1 MKKTIFILLLLLCI
15 GSKMSYPENINT
27 GKNSLSGKITD
38 NKTGEPLPGVSVYLP
53 DFKTG
58 TISHA
63 DGTYRL
69 ENLPKTNVL
78 VQVSLIGYKL
88 QAENIDLS
96 VTAKKDFLMEMAITE
111 LNEVVVTGLS
121 NAGQR
126 NNTPTP
132 ISIISMQQLE
142 QNNSTN
148 IIDAIAKQPGIS
160 QVTTG
165 PGISKPVIRGL
176 GYNRIITLHDG
187 IRQEGQQWGDEHGI
201 EIDEASVYKVEIL
214 KGPASL
220 AFGSD
225 ALAGVINFLSAP
237 TLPEGEI
244 SGKISAGYQTN
255 NGLLNFS
262 ANIAGNKHGF
272 IFDVRYSNKMAHAYQ
287 NKYDGY
293 VLNSGFKEQS
303 ANAIIGL
310 NRSWGYSHLHLST
323 YRIMPGIVEGER
335 DSLTGQF
342 VKPDVVNGEEVLA
355 VAGQSDF
362 YSYSQQIPYQDVN
375 HYKAVLN
382 NSFLVGKSTLK
393 AIIGWQQNRRKEFGE
408 VSAPEQY
415 GLYFYLNTFNYEV
428 KYILPVN
435 KGLDFSFG
443 INGMQ
448 QSSQNKGTEFLVPEY
463 DLFDAGIFAIAR
475 KSYHKLE
482 LSGGLR
488 YDIRKE
494 HGKDLYLDA
503 AGQPITHPDEGAIH
517 RFAAFDTK
525 FSGVSGSIGATYRFS
540 DQFFTKVNISRGF
553 RSPNIGEMG
562 SNGIHEGTLRYEL
575 GNPDLKAENSLQLDY
590 SLGYNS
596 EHVSAD
602 LDLFTNRIDNYI
614 FLAKLQSVSGSDSLV
629 DGNSVF
635 KYTAGNA
642 TLAGG
647 ELTIDIHPH
656 PLDWLHFEN
665 SFSLVNGV
673 QKDQPDSSR
682 FLPMIPAAKFTS
694 DLKAAS
700 GSLGRH
706 LKNSFVKIGVD
717 YYFRQNHFYAAY
729 GTETETPSYTLL
741 NLSLGTDVHSN
752 NKTLF
757 TCIIS
762 AENLLDEAYQ
772 SHLSR
777 LKYAPQNF
785 ASGRKGVYNMGR
797 NIGFK
802 VIIPFQ
808 ISKARG
814 L

>member
-1 MKKTIFILLLLLCI
+1 MKKILFILLPVLCL
-15 GSKMSYPENINT
+15 GSKISYTENINT
-27 GKNSLSGKITD
+27 GNTSLSGKITD
-38 NKTGEPLPGVSVYLP
+38 SKTGEPLPGVSVYLP
-53 DFKTG
+53 DYKTG
-58 TISHA
+58 TISHS

-69 ENLPKTNVL
+69 DKLPKTNVL
-78 VQVSLIGYKL
+78 VQVSLLGYKML
-88 QAENIDLS
+88 AENIDLS
-96 VTAKKDFLMEMAITE
+96 VTTKKDFVMEMSITE

-126 NNTPTP
+126 NSTPAP
-132 ISIISMQQLE
+132 ISIITIQQLE
-142 QNNSTN
+142 QNNSSN

-176 GYNRIITLHDG
+176 GYNRIITLNDG

-201 EIDEASVYKVEIL
+201 EVDEASVYKIEIL

-244 SGKISAGYQTN
+244 SGKILAGYQTN

-262 ANIAGNKHGF
+262 ANIAGNKHGL

-310 NRSWGYSHLHLST
+310 NNSWGYSHLHLSA

-342 VKPDVVNGEEVLA
+342 IKPVLVNGEEGFE
-355 VAGQSDF
+355 VAGHSDF

-382 NSFLVGKSTLK
+382 NSFLIGKSTLK
-393 AIIGWQQNRRKEFGE
+393 ATIGWQQNRRKEFGE
-408 VSAPEQY
+408 VSAPSQY
-415 GLYFYLNTFNYEV
+415 GLYFYLNTINYDA
-428 KYILPVN
+428 KYILPVYRGFN
-435 KGLDFSFG
+435 ISFG
-443 INGMQ
+443 VNGMQ
-448 QSSQNKGTEFLVPEY
+448 QSSQNRGTEFLVPEY
-463 DLFDAGIFAIAR
+463 NLFDAGIFTIAR

-488 YDIRKE
+488 FDVRSE

-503 AGQPITHPDEGAIH
+503 EGQPLTQPDEGAVH

-525 FSGVSGSIGATYRFS
+525 FSGVSGSLGATYQISER
-540 DQFFTKVNISRGF
+540 FFTKANISRGF
-553 RSPNIGEMG
+553 RAPNIGEIG

-575 GNPDLKAENSLQLDY
+575 GNPDLKAEHSLQLDY
-590 SLGYNS
+590 SLGYIS

-614 FLAKLQSVSGSDSLV
+614 FLAKLQNAEGLDSIV

-647 ELTIDIHPH
+647 EITIDVHPH

-665 SFSLVNGV
+665 SFSMVNAV

-682 FLPMIPAAKFTS
+682 YLPMSPAAKFTS

-706 LKNSFVKIGVD
+706 LKNAFVKIGVD

-729 GTETETPSYTLL
+729 GTETATPAYALL
-741 NLSLGTDVHSN
+741 NMNIGADVYFN
-752 NKTLF
+752 NKMFF
-757 TCIIS
+757 TFIAS

-777 LKYAPQNF
+777 LKYAPENF
-785 ASGRKGVYNMGR
+785 ATARNGVYDMGR
-797 NIGFK
+797 NVGFK
-802 VIIPFQ
+802 IIVPFTL
-808 ISKARG
+808 SKASE
-814 L
+814 

>member
-1 MKKTIFILLLLLCI
+1 MKKILFILLPVLCL
-15 GSKMSYPENINT
+15 GSKISYTENINT
-27 GKNSLSGKITD
+27 GNTSLSGKITD
-38 NKTGEPLPGVSVYLP
+38 SKTGEPLPGVSVYLP
-53 DFKTG
+53 DYKTG
-58 TISHA
+58 TISHS

-69 ENLPKTNVL
+69 DKLPKTNVL
-78 VQVSLIGYKL
+78 VQVSLLGYKML
-88 QAENIDLS
+88 AENIDLS
-96 VTAKKDFLMEMAITE
+96 VTTKKDFVMEMSITE

-126 NNTPTP
+126 NSTPAP
-132 ISIISMQQLE
+132 ISIITIQQLE
-142 QNNSTN
+142 QNNSSN

-176 GYNRIITLHDG
+176 GYNRIITLNDG

-201 EIDEASVYKVEIL
+201 EVDEASVYKIEIL

-244 SGKISAGYQTN
+244 SGKILAGYQTN

-262 ANIAGNKHGF
+262 ANIAGNKHGL

-310 NRSWGYSHLHLST
+310 NNSWGYSHLHLSA

-335 DSLTGQF
+335 DSLTGLF
-342 VKPDVVNGEEVLA
+342 IKPVLVNGEEGFE
-355 VAGQSDF
+355 VAGHSDF

-382 NSFLVGKSTLK
+382 NSFLIGKSTLK
-393 AIIGWQQNRRKEFGE
+393 ATIGWQQNRRKEFGE
-408 VSAPEQY
+408 VSAPSQY
-415 GLYFYLNTFNYEV
+415 GLYFYLNTINYDA
-428 KYILPVN
+428 KYILPVYRGFN
-435 KGLDFSFG
+435 LSFG
-443 INGMQ
+443 VNGMQ
-448 QSSQNKGTEFLVPEY
+448 QSSQNRGTEFLVPEY
-463 DLFDAGIFAIAR
+463 NLFDAGIFTIAR

-488 YDIRKE
+488 FDVRSE

-503 AGQPITHPDEGAIH
+503 EGQPLTQPDEGAVH

-525 FSGVSGSIGATYRFS
+525 FSGVSGSLGATYQISER
-540 DQFFTKVNISRGF
+540 FFTKANISRGF
-553 RSPNIGEMG
+553 RAPNIGEIG

-575 GNPDLKAENSLQLDY
+575 GNPDLKAEHSLQLDY
-590 SLGYNS
+590 SLGYIS

-614 FLAKLQSVSGSDSLV
+614 FLAKLQNAEGLDSIV

-647 ELTIDIHPH
+647 EITIDVHPH

-665 SFSLVNGV
+665 SFSMVNAV

-682 FLPMIPAAKFTS
+682 YLPMSPAAKFTS

-706 LKNSFVKIGVD
+706 LKNAFVKIGVD

-729 GTETETPSYTLL
+729 GTETATPAYALL
-741 NLSLGTDVHSN
+741 NMNIGADVYFN
-752 NKTLF
+752 NKMFF
-757 TCIIS
+757 TFIAS

-777 LKYAPQNF
+777 LKYAPENF
-785 ASGRKGVYNMGR
+785 ATARNGVYDMGR
-797 NIGFK
+797 NVGFK
-802 VIIPFQ
+802 IIVPFTL
-808 ISKARG
+808 SKASE
-814 L
+814 

>member
-1 MKKTIFILLLLLCI
+1 MKKILFILLPVLCL
-15 GSKMSYPENINT
+15 GSKISYTENINT
-27 GKNSLSGKITD
+27 GNTSLSGKITD
-38 NKTGEPLPGVSVYLP
+38 SKTGEPLPGVSVYLP
-53 DFKTG
+53 DYKTG
-58 TISHA
+58 TISHS

-69 ENLPKTNVL
+69 DKLPKTNVL
-78 VQVSLIGYKL
+78 VQVSLLGYKML
-88 QAENIDLS
+88 AENIDLS
-96 VTAKKDFLMEMAITE
+96 VTTKKDFVMEMSITE

-126 NNTPTP
+126 NSTPAP
-132 ISIISMQQLE
+132 ISIITIQQLE
-142 QNNSTN
+142 QNNSSN

-176 GYNRIITLHDG
+176 GYNRIITLNDG

-201 EIDEASVYKVEIL
+201 EVDEASVYKIEIL

-244 SGKISAGYQTN
+244 SGKILAGYQTN

-262 ANIAGNKHGF
+262 ANIAGNKHGL

-310 NRSWGYSHLHLST
+310 NNSWGYSHLHLSA

-342 VKPDVVNGEEVLA
+342 IKPVLVNGEEGFE
-355 VAGQSDF
+355 VAGHSDF

-382 NSFLVGKSTLK
+382 NSFLIGKSTLK
-393 AIIGWQQNRRKEFGE
+393 ATIGWQQNRRKEFGE
-408 VSAPEQY
+408 VSAPSQY
-415 GLYFYLNTFNYEV
+415 GLYFYLNTINYDA
-428 KYILPVN
+428 KYILPVYRGFN
-435 KGLDFSFG
+435 LSFG
-443 INGMQ
+443 VNGMQ
-448 QSSQNKGTEFLVPEY
+448 QSSQNRGTEFLVPEY
-463 DLFDAGIFAIAR
+463 NLFDAGIFTIAR

-488 YDIRKE
+488 FDVRSE

-503 AGQPITHPDEGAIH
+503 EGQPLTQPDEGAVH

-525 FSGVSGSIGATYRFS
+525 FSGVSGSLGATYQISER
-540 DQFFTKVNISRGF
+540 FFTKANISRGF
-553 RSPNIGEMG
+553 RAPNIGEIG

-575 GNPDLKAENSLQLDY
+575 GNPDLKAEHSLQLDY
-590 SLGYNS
+590 SLGYIS

-614 FLAKLQSVSGSDSLV
+614 FLAKLQNAEGLDSIV

-647 ELTIDIHPH
+647 EITIDVHPH

-665 SFSLVNGV
+665 SFSMVNAV

-682 FLPMIPAAKFTS
+682 YLPMSPAAKFTS

-706 LKNSFVKIGVD
+706 LKNAFVKIGVD

-729 GTETETPSYTLL
+729 GTETATPAYALL
-741 NLSLGTDVHSN
+741 NMNIGADVYFN
-752 NKTLF
+752 NKMFF
-757 TCIIS
+757 TFIAS

-777 LKYAPQNF
+777 LKYAPENF
-785 ASGRKGVYNMGR
+785 ATARNGVYDMGR
-797 NIGFK
+797 NVGFK
-802 VIIPFQ
+802 IIVPFTL
-808 ISKARG
+808 SKASE
-814 L
+814 

>member
-1 MKKTIFILLLLLCI
+1 MKKILFILLPVLCL
-15 GSKMSYPENINT
+15 GSKISYTENINT
-27 GKNSLSGKITD
+27 GNTSLSGKITD
-38 NKTGEPLPGVSVYLP
+38 SKTGEPLPGVSVYLP
-53 DFKTG
+53 DYKTG
-58 TISHA
+58 TISHS

-69 ENLPKTNVL
+69 DKLPKTNVL
-78 VQVSLIGYKL
+78 VQVSLLGYKML
-88 QAENIDLS
+88 AENIDLS
-96 VTAKKDFLMEMAITE
+96 VTTKKDFVMEMSITE

-126 NNTPTP
+126 NSTPAP
-132 ISIISMQQLE
+132 ISIITIQQLE
-142 QNNSTN
+142 QNNSSN

-176 GYNRIITLHDG
+176 GYNRIITLNDG

-201 EIDEASVYKVEIL
+201 EVDEASVYKIEIL

-244 SGKISAGYQTN
+244 SGKILAGYQTN

-262 ANIAGNKHGF
+262 ANIAGNKHGL

-310 NRSWGYSHLHLST
+310 NRSWGYSHLHLSA

-335 DSLTGQF
+335 DSLTGLF
-342 VKPDVVNGEEVLA
+342 IKPVLVNGEEGFE
-355 VAGQSDF
+355 VAGHSDF

-382 NSFLVGKSTLK
+382 NSFLIGKSTLK
-393 AIIGWQQNRRKEFGE
+393 ATIGWQQNRRKEFGE
-408 VSAPEQY
+408 VSAPSQY
-415 GLYFYLNTFNYEV
+415 GLYFYLNTINYDA
-428 KYILPVN
+428 KYILPVYRGFN
-435 KGLDFSFG
+435 LSFG
-443 INGMQ
+443 VNGMQ
-448 QSSQNKGTEFLVPEY
+448 QSSQNRGTEFLVPEY
-463 DLFDAGIFAIAR
+463 NLFDAGIFTIAR

-488 YDIRKE
+488 FDVRSE

-503 AGQPITHPDEGAIH
+503 EGQPLTQPDEGAVH

-525 FSGVSGSIGATYRFS
+525 FSGVSGSLGATYQISER
-540 DQFFTKVNISRGF
+540 FFTKANISRGF
-553 RSPNIGEMG
+553 RAPNIGEIG

-575 GNPDLKAENSLQLDY
+575 GNPDLKAEHSLQLDY
-590 SLGYNS
+590 SLGYIS

-614 FLAKLQSVSGSDSLV
+614 FLAKLQNAEGSDSIV

-647 ELTIDIHPH
+647 EITIDVHPH

-665 SFSLVNGV
+665 SFSMVNAV

-682 FLPMIPAAKFTS
+682 YLPMSPAAKFTS

-706 LKNSFVKIGVD
+706 LKNAFVKIGVD

-729 GTETETPSYTLL
+729 GTETATPAYALL
-741 NLSLGTDVHSN
+741 NMNIGADVYFN
-752 NKTLF
+752 NKMFF
-757 TCIIS
+757 TFIAS

-777 LKYAPQNF
+777 LKYAPENF
-785 ASGRKGVYNMGR
+785 ATARNGVYDMGR
-797 NIGFK
+797 NVGFK
-802 VIIPFQ
+802 IIVPFTL
-808 ISKARG
+808 SKASE
-814 L
+814 

>member
-1 MKKTIFILLLLLCI
+1 
-15 GSKMSYPENINT
+15 
-27 GKNSLSGKITD
+27 
-38 NKTGEPLPGVSVYLP
+38 
-53 DFKTG
+53 
-58 TISHA
+58 
-63 DGTYRL
+63 
-69 ENLPKTNVL
+69 
-78 VQVSLIGYKL
+78 
-88 QAENIDLS
+88 
-96 VTAKKDFLMEMAITE
+96 
-111 LNEVVVTGLS
+111 
-121 NAGQR
+121 
-126 NNTPTP
+126 
-132 ISIISMQQLE
+132 
-142 QNNSTN
+142 
-148 IIDAIAKQPGIS
+148 
-160 QVTTG
+160 
-165 PGISKPVIRGL
+165 
-176 GYNRIITLHDG
+176 
-187 IRQEGQQWGDEHGI
+187 
-201 EIDEASVYKVEIL
+201 
-214 KGPASL
+214 
-220 AFGSD
+220 
-225 ALAGVINFLSAP
+225 
-237 TLPEGEI
+237 
-244 SGKISAGYQTN
+244 
-255 NGLLNFS
+255 
-262 ANIAGNKHGF
+262 
-272 IFDVRYSNKMAHAYQ
+272 
-287 NKYDGY
+287 
-293 VLNSGFKEQS
+293 
-303 ANAIIGL
+303 
-310 NRSWGYSHLHLST
+310 
-323 YRIMPGIVEGER
+323 
-335 DSLTGQF
+335 
-342 VKPDVVNGEEVLA
+342 
-355 VAGQSDF
+355 
-362 YSYSQQIPYQDVN
+362 
-375 HYKAVLN
+375 
-382 NSFLVGKSTLK
+382 
-393 AIIGWQQNRRKEFGE
+393 
-408 VSAPEQY
+408 
-415 GLYFYLNTFNYEV
+415 
-428 KYILPVN
+428 
-435 KGLDFSFG
+435 
-443 INGMQ
+443 
-448 QSSQNKGTEFLVPEY
+448 
-463 DLFDAGIFAIAR
+463 
-475 KSYHKLE
+475 
-482 LSGGLR
+482 
-488 YDIRKE
+488 
-494 HGKDLYLDA
+494 
-503 AGQPITHPDEGAIH
+503 
-517 RFAAFDTK
+517 
-525 FSGVSGSIGATYRFS
+525 
-540 DQFFTKVNISRGF
+540 
-553 RSPNIGEMG
+553 MG

-575 GNPDLKAENSLQLDY
+575 GNPDLKAETSLQLDY